1 MIILLYGPDEY
12 RRLQKKNEIIAEFRK
27 KRSGLGIGF
36 FDLGE
41 KESFSGF
48 QDFIKNRS
56 MFETQKLAVLS
67 NVFSAQGGSA
77 SGGEFSE
84 KTLSEEL
91 KWATKQAEVTILV
104 SEKNKT
110 SENLNFLGRKSVHP
124 HTKRVGMGTGIK
136 TQEFAYLTG
145 AKWEAFV
152 SEFAKENGAALQP
165 AALKFLAE
173 VYQNDTW
180 GLVTEIQKI
189 AMLLRKNIELKDL
202 EKLGL
207 EVSPNFFGLLGG
219 LKSYELDKRLAAL
232 EKLFLLNEPM
242 PKIFNMIAYQI
253 PDKLPQLAKYDIL
266 VKSGKLDYEEVLV
279 DLVI

>member
-12 RRLQKKNEIIAEFRK
+12 RRLQKKNEIITEFKK

-36 FDLGE
+36 FDLVE

-48 QDFIKNRS
+48 SDFIKNQS

-67 NVFSAQGGSA
+67 NIF
-77 SGGEFSE
+77 ECSE
-84 KTLSEEL
+84 KALSEEL
-91 KWATKQAEVTILV
+91 KWAAKQTEVTILV

-110 SENLNFLGRKSVHP
+110 KESLAFLGRKSVN
-124 HTKRVGMGTGIK
+124 VK

-145 AKWEAFV
+145 AKWETFV
-152 SEFAKENGAALQP
+152 SELAKENGAALQP
-165 AALKFLAE
+165 AALKFLAQ

-180 GLVTEIQKI
+180 GLVTEIQKV
-189 AMLLRKNIELKDL
+189 ALLLNKSIELKDL

-207 EVSPNFFGLLGG
+207 EASPDFFGLLGG
-219 LKSYELDKRLAAL
+219 LKNQELNKRLMSL

>member
-12 RRLQKKNEIIAEFRK
+12 RRLQKKNEIIAEFKK
-27 KRSGLGIGF
+27 KRSGLGVGF
-36 FDLGE
+36 FDLSE

-48 QDFIKNRS
+48 RDFIKNRS

-67 NVFSAQGGSA
+67 NVF
-77 SGGEFSE
+77 ECSE
-84 KTLSEEL
+84 KALTEEL
-91 KWATKQAEVTILV
+91 KWAAKQTKVTILV

-110 SENLNFLGRKSVHP
+110 SGNLTFLGGKSVN
-124 HTKRVGMGTGIK
+124 IK
-136 TQEFAYLTG
+136 TQPFPHLAG
-145 AKWEAFV
+145 VKWEEFV
-152 SEFAKENGAALQP
+152 SELAKENGAALQP
-165 AALKFLAE
+165 SALKFLAE

-189 AMLLRKNIELKDL
+189 ALLLKKNIELKDL

-207 EVSPNFFGLLGG
+207 EVSPDFFGLLGG
-219 LKSYELDKRLAAL
+219 LKNQELDKRLVAL

-253 PDKLPQLAKYDIL
+253 PEKLGQLARYDVL

>member
-67 NVFSAQGGSA
+67 NVF
-77 SGGEFSE
+77 ECSE
-84 KTLSEEL
+84 RGLADEL
-91 KWATKQAEVTILV
+91 KWAAKQAEVTILV

>member
-91 KWATKQAEVTILV
+91 KWTTKQAEVTILV

-110 SENLNFLGRKSVHP
+110 SENLNFLGRKLAS
-124 HTKRVGMGTGIK
+124 IK
-136 TQEFAYLTG
+136 TQEFPYLTG

>member
-12 RRLQKKNEIIAEFRK
+12 RRLQKKNELTAEFRK
-27 KRSGLGIGF
+27 KHAGVAVGR
-36 FDLGE
+36 FDLAE
-41 KESFSGF
+41 KDEFMRFAEFVGGQSLF
-48 QDFIKNRS
+48 DPK
-56 MFETQKLAVLS
+56 KLAILE
-67 NVFSAQGGSA
+67 NIFSAEGGS
-77 SGGEFSE
+77 EE
-84 KTLSEEL
+84 KGLEDVL
-91 KWATKQAEVTILV
+91 KKAAKNPDITVLI

-110 SENLNFLGRKSVHP
+110 NENLTFLGRKSVN
-124 HTKRVGMGTGIK
+124 VK

-189 AMLLRKNIELKDL
+189 ALMLKKNIDLKDL

-207 EVSPNFFGLLGG
+207 EVSPDFFGLLGG
-219 LKSYELDKRLAAL
+219 LKNQELNKRLVSL
-232 EKLFLLNEPM
+232 EKLFLLNAPM
-242 PKIFNMIAYQI
+242 FKVFNMIAYQI
-253 PDKLPQLAKYDIL
+253 PDKLNQMAKYDIL

-279 DLVI
+279 DLVV

>member
-12 RRLQKKNEIIAEFRK
+12 RRLQKKNWIIADFK
-27 KRSGLGIGF
+27 KKHTSVALSR
-36 FDLGE
+36 FDLS
-41 KESFSGF
+41 KEEESASFAEFVGSQSLF
-48 QDFIKNRS
+48 DPK
-56 MFETQKLAVLS
+56 KLAILD
-67 NVFSAQGGSA
+67 NLF
-77 SGGEFSE
+77 
-84 KTLSEEL
+84 LSEEKGLSDVL
-91 KWATKQAEVTILV
+91 KKAAKNPDITVLV

-110 SENLNFLGRKSVHP
+110 NEDLTFLGRKSVN
-124 HTKRVGMGTGIK
+124 IK

-152 SEFAKENGAALQP
+152 SELAKENGAALQP
-165 AALKFLAE
+165 SALKFLAE

-180 GLVTEIQKI
+180 GLVTEIQKV
-189 AMLLRKNIELKDL
+189 ALLLKKNIELKDL

-207 EVSPNFFGLLGG
+207 EVSPDFFGLLGG
-219 LKSYELDKRLAAL
+219 LKNQELDKRLVAL

>member
-12 RRLQKKNEIIAEFRK
+12 RRLQKKNEIIAEFKK

-41 KESFSGF
+41 KDSFSAF

-67 NVFSAQGGSA
+67 NVF
-77 SGGEFSE
+77 ECPE
-84 KTLSEEL
+84 KALSEEL
-91 KWATKQAEVTILV
+91 KWAAKQTEVTILV

-110 SENLNFLGRKSVHP
+110 NENLAFLGRKSAN
-124 HTKRVGMGTGIK
+124 IK
-136 TQEFAYLTG
+136 TQDFPYLTG
-145 AKWEAFV
+145 AKWEAVV
-152 SEFAKENGAALQP
+152 SELAKENGAALQP
-165 AALKFLAE
+165 EALKFLAE

-180 GLVTEIQKI
+180 GLVTEIQKV
-189 AMLLRKNIELKDL
+189 ALLLKKNIELKDL

-207 EVSPNFFGLLGG
+207 EVSPDFFGLLGG
-219 LKSYELDKRLAAL
+219 LKNQELNKRLVSL
-232 EKLFLLNEPM
+232 EKLFLLNAPM
-242 PKIFNMIAYQI
+242 FKVFNMIAYQI

-266 VKSGKLDYEEVLV
+266 VKSGKLDYEEALV
-279 DLVI
+279 DLII

>member
-67 NVFSAQGGSA
+67 NVF
-77 SGGEFSE
+77 ECSE
-84 KTLSEEL
+84 RGLADEL
-91 KWATKQAEVTILV
+91 KWAAKQAEVTILV

-110 SENLNFLGRKSVHP
+110 SENLNFLGRKLAS
-124 HTKRVGMGTGIK
+124 IK
-136 TQEFAYLTG
+136 TQEFPYLTG

-152 SEFAKENGAALQP
+152 SELAKENGVALQP

-207 EVSPNFFGLLGG
+207 EVSPDFFGLLGG